1 MPILLPPKTG
11 MTLLG
16 HEYTTHEALQNLLMI
31 FEQRVSGSQQATLQA
46 TGSHILFP
54 PLDEAEIAQNIL
66 SNECKLKSYV
76 PVIEPI

>member
-1 MPILLPPKTG
+1 
-11 MTLLG
+11 
-16 HEYTTHEALQNLLMI
+16 MI

-66 SNECKLKSYV
+66 SNECKVKSYV
-76 PVIEPI
+76 PRHRTNMRTWFYYASPGKQGQFIHRTIL